1 MAIIK
6 TTGKEKY
13 VTYLEPDKLKEFRP
27 SCILTHLDSSFL
39 GTKPISGW
47 WGSPVDANFGWK
59 DWCESEDYGNYDFNN
74 PIYWKL
80 KEGSKIFQI
89 DWKEVELDK
98 SNTLLKYIKF
108 RDLKKK
114 EDLKDMPIEAKIN
127 TLTHNGYSYDDLLI
141 VIDFVSM
148 LDDRIVAVELLN
160 SCIGH
165 NFINNLEISF
175 NSWDCESIVV
185 LDKNYIEWR
194 DNETN

>member
-1 MAIIK
+1 VV
-6 TTGKEKY
+6 G
-13 VTYLEPDKLKEFRP
+13 
-27 SCILTHLDSSFL
+27 
-39 GTKPISGW
+39 G
-47 WGSPVDANFGWK
+47 GSPVNAKFGWK
-59 DWCESEDYGNYDFNN
+59 DWCESEDYGDYDFNN

-108 RDLKKK
+108 KNWRE

-127 TLTHNGYSYDDLLI
+127 ILTHGGLYDAET

-148 LDDRIVAVELLN
+148 LNDGIVAVELLN

-185 LDKNYIEWR
+185 LDPSYIEWR